1 MLCTRNGAQMLLKS
15 SSISESALLD
25 QSEVTFSVKSSMQIS
40 VDAEQTYRHH
50 VSCAGLKRSESPHT
64 ERKIKNRV
72 VLELQ
77 ELNELWT
84 VAVRGGGGRVRGATL
99 TGRKFSVTQMSPIAR
114 INTRCHCQTVSNSG
128 GC

>member
-40 VDAEQTYRHH
+40 VDAEQTYKRHA
-50 VSCAGLKRSESPHT
+50 SCAGLKRSESPHT

-77 ELNELWT
+77 ELNELGSVT
-84 VAVRGGGGRVRGATL
+84 AGRMRGGEELGRVQAEL
-99 TGRKFSVTQMSPIAR
+99 D
-114 INTRCHCQTVSNSG
+114 RCNSSD
-128 GC
+128 